1 MATKKT
7 TGTKSSGRTS
17 KTTKTSKTTNK
28 EAQKKIRQKK
38 ENSKKI
44 TDWIFYI
51 TIGFFIFVCYM
62 MYKTEDLSSVEYLAD
77 VLKGALMIGIP
88 AYMYRAVMTDKME
101 VELKYTEEVSKMK
114 KTYGDDFVFEKLD
127 DPEFLSK

>member
-7 TGTKSSGRTS
+7 TKKKTIQKTSTKSA
-17 KTTKTSKTTNK
+17 NK
-28 EAQKKIRQKK
+28 AKQKK

-51 TIGFFIFVCYM
+51 AIAFFIFAGYM
-62 MYKTEDLSSVEYLAD
+62 VFTTQDLSPLEWLAD
-77 VLKGALMIGIP
+77 IVKGALMIGIP

-101 VELKYTEEVSKMK
+101 VQLKYAEESSKLK
-114 KTYGDDFVFEKLD
+114 QTYGDDYVTEQLET
-127 DPEFLSK
+127 PEFLKHD

>member
-7 TGTKSSGRTS
+7 TKK
-17 KTTKTSKTTNK
+17 KTATRKPSTDTAKT
-28 EAQKKIRQKK
+28 ARQKK

-51 TIGFFIFVCYM
+51 AIAFFIFSSYM
-62 MYKTEDLSSVEYLAD
+62 IWTTQDLSPLEWLAD
-77 VLKGALMIGIP
+77 IVKGALMIGIP

-101 VELKYTEEVSKMK
+101 VQLKYAEESSKLK
-114 KTYGDDFVFEKLD
+114 KTYGDDYITEQLEA
-127 DPEFLSK
+127 PEFLKHD